1 MLTYKHKVNKQ
12 NMDKKYYTVQEL
24 ADLLGIS
31 RIAVF
36 NRIKRGTL
44 IAEKVGRNYVISRE
58 NVGDLLLSDMT
69 DKTKIE
75 IEKGVSKVLKDYRET
90 IELLGKE

>member
-1 MLTYKHKVNKQ
+1 ME
-12 NMDKKYYTVQEL
+12 KKYYTVQEL

-36 NRIKRGTL
+36 NRIKRGSL

-58 NVGDLLLSDMT
+58 DAGNLLLSDMT
-69 DKTKIE
+69 DKTKLE

>member
-1 MLTYKHKVNKQ
+1 MN
-12 NMDKKYYTVQEL
+12 KKYYTVQEL
-24 ADLLGIS
+24 ADILGIS

-36 NRIKRGTL
+36 NRIKRGSL
-44 IAEKVGRNYVISRE
+44 KAEKIGRNYIIYE
-58 NVGDLLLSDMT
+58 GDIGDLLSSNMT
-69 DKTKIE
+69 DKTKAE